1 MLASRHRERSQGRSD
16 FGMMNA
22 QAGPQATADSP
33 ALPSLPRLDDL
44 VGAIEATP
52 LVSTPF
58 DHLYMERLF
67 AEPLYRQLLDRLP
80 ATRRYREFRHGQA
93 MQADGHSARRKFYL
107 YPEHIML
114 LPAEQRAF
122 WRRLSSVLRSQELQD
137 AFKRKFRGA
146 LERRFGRSIDRL
158 TFYPVPMLLRDLG
171 GYRIGIHGD
180 SLNKAITVQFYLP
193 RDDAQSH
200 LGTMLHEGR
209 NGDAALRTTT
219 LKFRPA
225 TGYAF
230 PVVYHESWHSVAR
243 TSDADGERNTLM
255 LTYYV
260 QAGLFGRLL
269 HRLKRAWLFVVY
281 GVRR

>member
-1 MLASRHRERSQGRSD
+1 MLASRHRERWKQRSD
-16 FGMMNA
+16 FAMVNA
-22 QAGPQATADSP
+22 AAGATAASTVSP
-33 ALPSLPRLDDL
+33 PRRLLDDL
-44 VGAIEATP
+44 VAAIEATP
-52 LVSTPF
+52 VTTAPF
-58 DHLYMERLF
+58 DHLYMERAF
-67 AEPLYRQLLDRLP
+67 SAALYRELLDRLP
-80 ATRRYREFRHGQA
+80 STPRYREFRHGQA

-107 YPEHIML
+107 YPEHVRL
-114 LPAEQRAF
+114 LPRDQRAF
-122 WRRLSSVLRSQELQD
+122 WRPLASALRSSQLQE

-180 SLNKAITVQFYLP
+180 SLSKAITVQFYLP
-193 RDDAQSH
+193 RDDSQSH
-200 LGTMLHEGR
+200 LGTILHEGR

-260 QAGLFGRLL
+260 QDGPFGRVLQ
-269 HRLKRAWLFVVY
+269 RLKRAWLFVAY
-281 GVRR
+281 GLRR

>member
-1 MLASRHRERSQGRSD
+1 AAKAGR
-16 FGMMNA
+16 
-22 QAGPQATADSP
+22 QAPADPP
-33 ALPSLPRLDDL
+33 APPARPRLDDL

-137 AFKRKFRGA
+137 AFKRKFRG
-146 LERRFGRSIDRL
+146 DRKS
-158 TFYPVPMLLRDLG
+158 TR
-171 GYRIGIHGD
+171 
-180 SLNKAITVQFYLP
+180 
-193 RDDAQSH
+193 
-200 LGTMLHEGR
+200 
-209 NGDAALRTTT
+209 
-219 LKFRPA
+219 
-225 TGYAF
+225 
-230 PVVYHESWHSVAR
+230 
-243 TSDADGERNTLM
+243 
-255 LTYYV
+255 
-260 QAGLFGRLL
+260 
-269 HRLKRAWLFVVY
+269 
-281 GVRR
+281 

>member
-1 MLASRHRERSQGRSD
+1 LE
-16 FGMMNA
+16 
-22 QAGPQATADSP
+22 
-33 ALPSLPRLDDL
+33 
-44 VGAIEATP
+44 E
-52 LVSTPF
+52 
-58 DHLYMERLF
+58 
-67 AEPLYRQLLDRLP
+67 
-80 ATRRYREFRHGQA
+80 
-93 MQADGHSARRKFYL
+93 
-107 YPEHIML
+107 
-114 LPAEQRAF
+114 
-122 WRRLSSVLRSQELQD
+122 
-137 AFKRKFRGA
+137 AFKRKFQRT
-146 LERRFGRSIDRL
+146 LEDRFGKPVDRIRV
-158 TFYPVPMLLRDLG
+158 YPIPILLRDQP
-171 GYRIGIHGD
+171 GYRIGIHSD
-180 SLNKAITVQFYLP
+180 ALSKAITVQFYLP

>member
-122 WRRLSSVLRSQELQD
+122 WRRLSSLLRSQELQD

-158 TFYPVPMLLRDLG
+158 TFHPVPMLLRDLG

-230 PVVYHESWHSVAR
+230 QVVYHESWHSVAR

>member
-1 MLASRHRERSQGRSD
+1 MATISRPRTSRPAAPRILRLPGDHEAGHRGGHRAIQPPEPHRPRFDREPRVQLERPVSPSSCDREVRAAGAVFRPGETCLGMLASRHRERSQGRSD
-16 FGMMNA
+16 FAIMNA

-33 ALPSLPRLDDL
+33 VLPSLPRLD
-44 VGAIEATP
+44 
-52 LVSTPF
+52 
-58 DHLYMERLF
+58 
-67 AEPLYRQLLDRLP
+67 
-80 ATRRYREFRHGQA
+80 
-93 MQADGHSARRKFYL
+93 
-107 YPEHIML
+107 
-114 LPAEQRAF
+114 
-122 WRRLSSVLRSQELQD
+122 
-137 AFKRKFRGA
+137 
-146 LERRFGRSIDRL
+146 
-158 TFYPVPMLLRDLG
+158 DLG

-200 LGTMLHEGR
+200 LGTILHEGR
-209 NGDAALRTTT
+209 NGDTALRTTT

-260 QAGLFGRLL
+260 QAGLFGRLPHPL
-269 HRLKRAWLFVVY
+269 
-281 GVRR
+281 

>member
-16 FGMMNA
+16 FAMVNA
-22 QAGPQATADSP
+22 QASAASTVVSP
-33 ALPSLPRLDDL
+33 LRLLDDL
-44 VGAIEATP
+44 VAAVEATP
-52 LVSTPF
+52 LTTAPF
-58 DHLYMERLF
+58 DHLYMERAF
-67 AEPLYRQLLDRLP
+67 PAALYRQLLDRLP

-107 YPEHIML
+107 YPEHVML
-114 LPAEQRAF
+114 LPRDQRAL
-122 WRRLSSVLRSQELQD
+122 WSPLSRALRSPELQD

-180 SLNKAITVQFYLP
+180 SLSKAITVQFYLP
-193 RDDAQSH
+193 RDDSQAH
-200 LGTMLHEGR
+200 LGTILHEGR
-209 NGDAALRTTT
+209 NDDAALRTTT

-260 QAGLFGRLL
+260 QDGLFGRLL
-269 HRLKRAWLFVVY
+269 QRLKRAWVFVAY

>member
-1 MLASRHRERSQGRSD
+1 MATISRPRTSRPAAPRILRLPGDHEAGHRGGHRAIQPPEPHRPRFDREPRVQLERPVSPNSCDREVRAAGAVFRPGETCLGMLASRHSE
-16 FGMMNA
+16 
-22 QAGPQATADSP
+22 
-33 ALPSLPRLDDL
+33 
-44 VGAIEATP
+44 
-52 LVSTPF
+52 
-58 DHLYMERLF
+58 
-67 AEPLYRQLLDRLP
+67 
-80 ATRRYREFRHGQA
+80 
-93 MQADGHSARRKFYL
+93 RRKFYL

-158 TFYPVPMLLRDLG
+158 TFHPVPMLLRDLG

-200 LGTMLHEGR
+200 LGTILHEGR

-260 QAGLFGRLL
+260 QAGLFGPLL
-269 HRLKRAWLFVVY
+269 PPPKRAWLLGRV
-281 GVRR
+281 GGRPGTGGPAG